1 MELNSKIKRALQEI
15 DFVNRYEKIAEE
27 YNANRTP
34 SNDRLVHIDGGEV
47 METIASLGYQPS
59 FDAKEKF
66 YKIKEEKNG
75 EFIFG
80 FHIILRDG
88 NVDLVWIVK
97 ENKELLLG
105 LPWSLYSRLL
115 INPDY
120 KISYPVIG
128 SYEDI
133 DDILEKAFTMF
144 EEFKQVLLK

>member
-1 MELNSKIKRALQEI
+1 M
-15 DFVNRYEKIAEE
+15 
-27 YNANRTP
+27 
-34 SNDRLVHIDGGEV
+34 
-47 METIASLGYQPS
+47 GYQPS

-75 EFIFG
+75 EFTFG

-133 DDILEKAFTMF
+133 DDILENAFTMF
-144 EEFKQVLLK
+144 EDFKQALRK

>member
-1 MELNSKIKRALQEI
+1 MELHSKVKAALQEI
-15 DFVNRYEKIAEE
+15 DFVNKYEKIAEE

-34 SNDRLVHIDGGEV
+34 SNERLVYIDGEEV
-47 METIASLGYQPS
+47 MDTIASFGYQPL

-66 YKIKEEKNG
+66 YKIKEETMG
-75 EFIFG
+75 EYTFG
-80 FHIILRDG
+80 FHIILKDG

-97 ENKELLLG
+97 ENKNLLLG

-133 DDILEKAFTMF
+133 DDILTKAFSMY
-144 EEFKQVLLK
+144 EEFKRVFVK